1 MTEMVHEHSWTDWLS
16 DTRAP
21 RDGIQRE
28 WRWCA
33 EWACDSTEIRPVY
46 DLPADLNPP
55 GDLEAEIG
63 QIAQRHILAAVVEA
77 AERPAIEAA
86 AGALFKWDNQGNGL
100 TWEDAHPLTQDRY
113 RVEARRVLAAV
124 AAARPLVELAGL
136 LGPAQVAGSPTAA
149 VEPHTDAQ
157 AATREPGHNDT

>member
-1 MTEMVHEHSWTDWLS
+1 MTEIHHEHEWTEWRP

-28 WRWCA
+28 ARWCT
-33 EWACDSTEIRPVY
+33 EWMCHAAQIRPVY

-55 GDLEAEIG
+55 ADLEAEIG
-63 QIAQRHILAAVVEA
+63 QIAQRHIVNRLSESAAAV
-77 AERPAIEAA
+77 
-86 AGALFKWDNQGNGL
+86 ALFKWDNMGNGL
-100 TWEDAHPLTQDRY
+100 TWERAHPLTQDRY
-113 RVEARRVLAAV
+113 RAEARRVLAAV

-149 VEPHTDAQ
+149 VEPHTEIQDAETEAGAQ
-157 AATREPGHNDT
+157 